1 MKLAVAVVVL
11 LSGLLTRPAQA
22 ADTIEAHFKVAG
34 PWTVATADAPG
45 YKLYYPADLGA
56 GGVKHPII
64 TWGNGTNAVPTQYP
78 GLLSQLASWGF
89 AVVASTD
96 TTTGTG
102 SEMIAAAQYLI
113 ARNTDSSS
121 VFYGKLDVTK
131 VGAVGHSQGAGG
143 AVNTA
148 TKSGGLI
155 DTVVPIALPAPIW
168 VSSGDEFYVNQLT
181 CPVLFVSGANDT
193 IISPNSALQTYYNQV
208 PGAAAKA
215 QLKGAGHNTIQGTG
229 GGFLGYVTAWLMYQ
243 LQGDMYAR
251 GAFAGTSPEINTN
264 AGWQNQTEKNLP

>member
-1 MKLAVAVVVL
+1 MKLLVAVVVL
-11 LSGLLTRPAQA
+11 MLGVVAIPAQA
-22 ADTIEAHFKVAG
+22 ADTIEAHYKVAG
-34 PWTVATADAPG
+34 PWAVATADAPG

-78 GLLSQLASWGF
+78 GLLNQLASWGF

-113 ARNTDSSS
+113 DRNTDSSS

-155 DTVVPIALPAPIW
+155 DTVIPIALPAPIW
-168 VSSGDEFYVNQLT
+168 VSSGDKFYVDQLT

-193 IISPNSALQTYYNQV
+193 LISPNSALQTYYGQV

-215 QLKGAGHNTIQGTG
+215 QLKGADHNTIQGTG

-243 LQGDMYAR
+243 LQGDTYAR
-251 GAFAGTSPEINTN
+251 GAFVGTAPELNTN
-264 AGWQNQTEKNLP
+264 ANWQNQVEKNLP